1 MWSHVRKKVNVHFL
15 HLKVDKFIIYRKIIP
30 IFFKKRSPV
39 EEIFVSGKP
48 SSEIGLST
56 LQIKVSPPSNNILF
70 QPRLWNYNWAPL
82 IFFAAEKNVLA

>member
-30 IFFKKRSPV
+30 TFFLKKSSPV

-70 QPRLWNYNWAPL
+70 
-82 IFFAAEKNVLA
+82 